1 VTVEELPKPKI
12 LYRMMK
18 DILER
23 VEYLEQ
29 DNKKMREHNLRQQ
42 RKDILF
48 YLNENITT
56 KHSIPDSIKE
66 GFVKWYKKFNIVY
79 KHLDIV
85 FHGTLN
91 DAIKQIIIENIE
103 KKNEI
108 PICAFTEK
116 RNTLYIYD
124 KIEKKEPVISNVT
137 DKTPTM
143 FKGSAGGGGMTSWS
157 WRIMK
162 NGELTLMIQ
171 HIQIMLLKQFIT
183 WEDTNATI
191 LELNEEMKENDI
203 KYSRK
208 VDGNEITIGN
218 RTDIIKKWLYD
229 KLQNS

>member
-1 VTVEELPKPKI
+1 VEELPKTKI
-12 LYRMMK
+12 IYRMLK
-18 DILER
+18 DLLER
-23 VEYLEQ
+23 VECLEQ
-29 DNKKMREHNLRQQ
+29 DNKKMREQVLREQ

-56 KHSIPDSIKE
+56 KHSIPDTIKQ
-66 GFVKWYKKFNIVY
+66 GFIEWYRKFNIVY

-124 KIEKKEPVISNVT
+124 KVEKKEPVLSTVT
-137 DKTPTM
+137 DKTPVM
-143 FKGSAGGGGMTSWS
+143 FKGGAGCGGMTSWS

-162 NGELTLMIQ
+162 NGELSLMIEF
-171 HIQIMLLKQFIT
+171 IQKVLLQRFIL
-183 WEDTNATI
+183 WEDANANI

-203 KYSRK
+203 KYSMK
-208 VDGNEITIGN
+208 IDGNEITMEN
-218 RTDIIKKWLYD
+218 RTDLIKKWLYE
-229 KLQNS
+229 KVAK